1 MKIKNIFD
9 KIKGKEIIIIG
20 DSMVDSYVIGE
31 INRNSPEA
39 PVPIV
44 DIQKEEVKL
53 GGAANVALN
62 IQSLGMKPILCSVIG
77 EDKDGKNFLEICNDN
92 NLDTSGILVDR
103 ERKTTNKKRVIV
115 DKKHILRIDN
125 EQTSLLNDEIF
136 DRFLKKIEG
145 LISDDQIIIFQ
156 DYDKGVIEKK
166 LINKVKKIGSKLFI
180 AVDPKRR
187 NFFDYEDIDLFKPNL
202 NEILDAYKTE
212 DNSISNIKNVSDK
225 LKREKNIKNL
235 MVTLSDKG
243 LIINNNKGFIHN
255 KIEKK
260 KIIDVSGAGDTVIS
274 LATILFYLD
283 LPKKFIAE
291 MCNLAGGIT
300 CMKSG
305 VNAINLKE
313 LLENAERNNLDL
325 YL

>member
-9 KIKGKEIIIIG
+9 KVKGKEVIIIG
-20 DSMVDSYVIGE
+20 DSMIDSYVIGE

-39 PVPIV
+39 PVPII
-44 DIQKEEVKL
+44 DILKEEIKL

-77 EDKDGKNFLEICNDN
+77 NDEDGQIFLKTCKEN
-92 NLDTSGILVDR
+92 NIDTSGIIIDNK
-103 ERKTTNKKRVIV
+103 RKTTNKKRVIV
-115 DKKHILRIDN
+115 DQRHIIRIDN
-125 EQTSLLNDEIF
+125 ENTYSINEKIF
-136 DRFLKKIEG
+136 EKFLKKIKKF
-145 LISDDQIIIFQ
+145 ISGNQIIIFQ
-156 DYDKGVIEKK
+156 DYDKGVINNE
-166 LINKVKKIGSKLFI
+166 LIKKVKKMGENLFI

-187 NFFDYEDIDLFKPNL
+187 NFFHYKNINLFKPNL
-202 NEILDAYKTE
+202 AEILSSFMSE
-212 DNSISNIKNVSDK
+212 DKSIENIKKISCEFKKTNDIHNV
-225 LKREKNIKNL
+225 

-243 LIINNNKGFIHN
+243 LIINNKKGFSHY
-255 KIEKK
+255 KIPKK

-274 LATILFYLD
+274 LASILFYLE
-283 LPKKFIAE
+283 LSEKFIAE
-291 MCNLAGGIT
+291 ICNLAGGIT

-313 LLENAERNNLDL
+313 LIENAERNNLDL

>member
-44 DIQKEEVKL
+44 DIQKEEAKL

-77 EDKDGKNFLEICNDN
+77 EDEDGKNFLEICNDN

-125 EQTSLLNDEIF
+125 EHTNLLNDEIF
-136 DRFLKKIEG
+136 DRFLKNIEG

-166 LINKVKKIGSKLFI
+166 LINKVKKMGNKLFI

-212 DNSISNIKNVSDK
+212 DKSISNINHVSDK

-283 LPKKFIAE
+283 LPEKFIAE
-291 MCNLAGGIT
+291 MCNLSGGIT